1 MVKKKKLLTPTIRNK
16 KKKIDS
22 RNLFYYKRFHINLQ
36 VTGIEQSR
44 YSLVFYRSMKVKC
57 DKNQ

>member
-1 MVKKKKLLTPTIRNK
+1 MVQKKGTNFNHKKY